1 MLAVQLPT
9 SRRAQRSIA
18 STFPCPLQCERSGAS
33 RLLTPVSVRFSSLFC
48 FCHTAAPGKH
58 IVCDKPCACRSPL
71 FSALFFLF
79 FHVAFMLYYILVIV
93 GRFWPLT
100 NRCSLA
106 ELDKIIDACGAAG
119 VQVNPAH
126 ASIAIQLLS
135 LNVHRVHVT
144 VLICCSLC

>member
-1 MLAVQLPT
+1 M
-9 SRRAQRSIA
+9 
-18 STFPCPLQCERSGAS
+18 
-33 RLLTPVSVRFSSLFC
+33 
-48 FCHTAAPGKH
+48 
-58 IVCDKPCACRSPL
+58 CDKPCACRSPL
-71 FSALFFLF
+71 FSALFFSF
-79 FHVAFMLYYILVIV
+79 SMLRLCYIDHYILVIV

-135 LNVHRVHVT
+135 LNVHRVHVA
-144 VLICCSLC
+144 VLICCSLR